1 MMHDL
6 YNLFFIKLNIL
17 PWTQCNAVNPSQM
30 TALTRL
36 FHSPMPVSKDSLIQP
51 LTSSP
56 VVLTSSSKCLPK
68 VWPKTWWR
76 VSTLLD
82 ALSSPVE
89 LPPGTSLPPPGGPS
103 TGWDKNNS
111 SKTDSTLPIH
121 TSALAKKMLISSL
134 KCSEEV
140 KNPPP
145 SLDLAPRPLPPPL
158 EHEEAWVTSH
168 LRSF

>member
-1 MMHDL
+1 MIYIIFL
-6 YNLFFIKLNIL
+6 IKLNIL
-17 PWTQCNAVNPSQM
+17 SWICNAAKPFL
-30 TALTRL
+30 TPALTRL
-36 FHSPMPVSKDSLIQP
+36 SHSPMPVSKNSLIQP

-56 VVLTSSSKCLPK
+56 VVLTSSSKCQPK
-68 VWPKTWWR
+68 AWPKTWWR

-111 SKTDSTLPIH
+111 SKMHSTSPSH
-121 TSALAKKMLISSL
+121 TSALAKKMLITSL
-134 KCSEEV
+134 HISEDQMH
-140 KNPPP
+140 PLPF
-145 SLDLAPRPLPPPL
+145 SDLAPRPLPTPL
-158 EHEEAWVTSH
+158 EHEDAWVTSH